1 MPVQGGDQQP
11 GAGGHVQTWE
21 RKALG
26 KMGERKRGFSFLIL
40 PQGGLCSAETQDLK
54 GSQAQGGAGVRL
66 RAGRWSEMQV
76 GVLPAEREGW
86 DCVCSEAGPEPRA
99 PPSPQVQTQL
109 SPFLCPTPALGSSL
123 FTHHQLCPLPPA
135 AMSRFQWA
143 TCPDPDHLFSP
154 EAQRSGHS
162 SHHVLQFIL
171 SMSDSLFP

>member
-1 MPVQGGDQQP
+1 MQGGDQQP

-21 RKALG
+21 RKPLG

-54 GSQAQGGAGVRL
+54 GSRAQGGAGVRL

-99 PPSPQVQTQL
+99 PPSAQGQTQL
-109 SPFLCPTPALGSSL
+109 SPFLPLTPCSGVLSIHPPPALPPPPSSDVL
-123 FTHHQLCPLPPA
+123 APRGQPA
-135 AMSRFQWA
+135 QTRT
-143 TCPDPDHLFSP
+143 TCSP
-154 EAQRSGHS
+154 QRHRGRDTALITCCNS
-162 SHHVLQFIL
+162 SSQ
-171 SMSDSLFP
+171 

>member
-135 AMSRFQWA
+135 AMSRFLVGNPPGPGPLVLPRGTEVWTQ
-143 TCPDPDHLFSP
+143 L
-154 EAQRSGHS
+154 S
-162 SHHVLQFIL
+162 SRAAIHPLNE
-171 SMSDSLFP
+171 